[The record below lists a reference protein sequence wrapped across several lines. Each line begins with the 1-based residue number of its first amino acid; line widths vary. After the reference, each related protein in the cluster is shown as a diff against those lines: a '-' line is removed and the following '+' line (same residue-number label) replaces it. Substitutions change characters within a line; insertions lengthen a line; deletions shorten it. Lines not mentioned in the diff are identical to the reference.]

1 MQPPGEGSGEYHNA
15 ATNLRFVKGV
25 LLPMEQALSS
35 IVALAGN
42 FLLIVGLVIY
52 GFTLF
57 AGYHAS
63 GRWAKNITELLGGL
77 GMLTLAFALTIT
89 PTNVQFLMRLAQTKA
104 SIISL
109 WISSCLL
116 LAAMAAYG
124 IITYSKPFRLW
135 HERRIQ
141 RDLNRDLPKIP

>member
-1 MQPPGEGSGEYHNA
+1 MQ
-15 ATNLRFVKGV
+15 
-25 LLPMEQALSS
+25 QALSS
-35 IVALAGN
+35 LIALVGN

-63 GRWAKNITELLGGL
+63 GKWAKNITELLGGV
-77 GMLTLAFALTIT
+77 GMLTLAFALAIT
-89 PTNVQFLMRLAQTKA
+89 PANIEFLMRLAETKA
-104 SIISL
+104 SIIFL
-109 WISSCLL
+109 WISSILL

-124 IITYSKPFRLW
+124 IITYSRPFRLW

>member
-1 MQPPGEGSGEYHNA
+1 
-15 ATNLRFVKGV
+15 
-25 LLPMEQALSS
+25 MEQALSS
-35 IVALAGN
+35 AVSVAGN
-42 FLLIVGLVIY
+42 FLLIVGLVLY

-63 GRWAKNITELLGGL
+63 GKWAKNITELLGGL
-77 GMLTLAFALTIT
+77 GMLTLAFALVIT
-89 PTNVQFLMRLAQTKA
+89 PANAEIIMQLAATKA
-104 SIISL
+104 SVVFL
-109 WISSCLL
+109 GVSSFLL

-135 HERRIQ
+135 HERRIL

>member
-1 MQPPGEGSGEYHNA
+1 MRPIAMQ
-15 ATNLRFVKGV
+15 
-25 LLPMEQALSS
+25 QALSS
-35 IVALAGN
+35 FIALVAN
-42 FLLIVGLVIY
+42 FVLIVGLVIY

-77 GMLTLAFALTIT
+77 GMLTLALALAIT
-89 PTNVQFLMRLAQTKA
+89 PANVQFLMRLAETEL
-104 SIISL
+104 SIVCL
-109 WISSCLL
+109 WISSALL

-124 IITYSKPFRLW
+124 IITYSRPFRLW
-135 HERRIQ
+135 HERRIR

>member
-1 MQPPGEGSGEYHNA
+1 MQ
-15 ATNLRFVKGV
+15 
-25 LLPMEQALSS
+25 QALSS
-35 IVALAGN
+35 LISLAGN
-42 FLLIVGLVIY
+42 FLFIVGLVIY

-63 GRWAKNITELLGGL
+63 GKWAKNITELLGGL
-77 GMLTLAFALTIT
+77 GMLTLAFALVIT
-89 PTNVQFLMRLAQTKA
+89 PANMRFLMRLAETRA
-104 SIISL
+104 SIICL
-109 WISSCLL
+109 WLSSFLL
-116 LAAMAAYG
+116 LAAMASYG

>member
-1 MQPPGEGSGEYHNA
+1 MDQS
-15 ATNLRFVKGV
+15 
-25 LLPMEQALSS
+25 LSS
-35 IVALAGN
+35 FISLVAN
-42 FLLIVGLVIY
+42 FLFIFGLVIY

-57 AGYHAS
+57 AGYHAT
-63 GRWAKNITELLGGL
+63 GKWAKNITELLGGL

-89 PTNVQFLMRLAQTKA
+89 PANVHFLMLLAETKA
-104 SIISL
+104 SLIFL
-109 WISSCLL
+109 WISSFFL

-135 HERRIQ
+135 HERRIR